1 MNGRDEFQ
9 TGTDASPRETDA
21 AGIGTGAGSTPAAV
35 HDVPG
40 GAETTGTSSFN
51 ASPPPLRRRSS
62 NAPFGYYVPDSVQNA
77 LTPLE
82 PVGRQYMGWIG
93 SALLFIGLFVSAK
106 TYSYSALNISVSA
119 SQSLWTYG
127 TFWAIVLLLLV
138 AASAVLA
145 YVRDYKWLLVTGG
158 VSLVILILN
167 FLYAF
172 SGEVGFS
179 AHPSWGWILLFPG
192 AIIIILAGAMRSTTR
207 DAENENGLNNIIAAV
222 QNSSNRR

>member
-9 TGTDASPRETDA
+9 TGGDSSSQEADT
-21 AGIGTGAGSTPAAV
+21 GTATGSTPAAV

-40 GAETTGTSSFN
+40 DIGTMGTAGFQS
-51 ASPPPLRRRSS
+51 SPPPLRKRRS

-93 SALLFIGLFVSAK
+93 SALLLIGLFVSAK
-106 TYSYSALNISVSA
+106 TYTYSALNISVSA
-119 SQSLWTYG
+119 SQSLWNYA
-127 TFWAIVLLLLV
+127 TFWAVILLLLV

-179 AHPSWGWILLFPG
+179 AHPTWGWILLFPG
-192 AIIIILAGAMRSTTR
+192 AIIIILAGAMRSTAR